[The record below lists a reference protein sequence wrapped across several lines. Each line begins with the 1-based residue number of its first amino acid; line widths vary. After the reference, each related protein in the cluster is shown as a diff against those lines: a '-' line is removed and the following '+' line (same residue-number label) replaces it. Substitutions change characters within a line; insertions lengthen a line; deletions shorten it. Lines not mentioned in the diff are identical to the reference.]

1 MMGLFGYFPAW
12 IRRSLFA
19 RSRSGFARSA
29 GRIARSTRLVSIS
42 VLMALGSLTPAYAAG
57 AQPEEQSTY
66 VAPLANPVLEARAKA
81 LQKELR
87 CLVCQGQSID
97 ESNAPLAADLRRLIR
112 QQIQAGQSDGEIK
125 DFLVARYGAFVLMKP
140 PVRQDT
146 FFLWF
151 GPMLLVLAGAG
162 VIGVTIA
169 RSRQRLG
176 VDEAP
181 ENP

>member
-1 MMGLFGYFPAW
+1 MT
-12 IRRSLFA
+12 R
-19 RSRSGFARSA
+19 GFALVLQRVVV
-29 GRIARSTRLVSIS
+29 IAACFFL
-42 VLMALGSLTPAYAAG
+42 ALSSSLPARAAG
-57 AQPEEQSTY
+57 EQPDESTY

-112 QQIQAGQSDGEIK
+112 QQMQVGQSDQQIK
-125 DFLVARYGAFVLMKP
+125 DFLVARYGAFVLMRP

-146 FFLWF
+146 LFLWF
-151 GPMLLVLAGAG
+151 GPMLLVFTGLG
-162 VIGVTIA
+162 VIGVIIA

-176 VDEAP
+176 TGDDLTIESL
-181 ENP
+181 

>member
-1 MMGLFGYFPAW
+1 MIGCIKSVATRVRVWIGLSVRAAT
-12 IRRSLFA
+12 ILLLL
-19 RSRSGFARSA
+19 
-29 GRIARSTRLVSIS
+29 IAV
-42 VLMALGSLTPAYAAG
+42 GPAYAAG
-57 AQPEEQSTY
+57 EQPEQSTY

-112 QQIQAGQSDGEIK
+112 QQIQAGQSDQQIK
-125 DFLVARYGAFVLMKP
+125 DFLVARYSAFVLMKP

-151 GPMLLVLAGAG
+151 GPMLLVMVGAA
-162 VIGVTIA
+162 VIGVIIA
-169 RSRQRLG
+169 RSRQRLA
-176 VDEAP
+176 VDETTTDLTM
-181 ENP
+181 ENL

>member
-1 MMGLFGYFPAW
+1 MIRLRLFPALACLLW
-12 IRRSLFA
+12 
-19 RSRSGFARSA
+19 
-29 GRIARSTRLVSIS
+29 T
-42 VLMALGSLTPAYAAG
+42 LGTVAPATAAG
-57 AQPEEQSTY
+57 EQPDESTY

-112 QQIQAGQSDGEIK
+112 QQMQAGQSDQQIK
-125 DFLVARYGAFVLMKP
+125 DFLVARYGAFVLMQP

-146 FFLWF
+146 ILLWF
-151 GPMLLVLAGAG
+151 GPALLILTGLGMIG
-162 VIGVTIA
+162 VIVA

-176 VDEAP
+176 EGDDPANLTTDLP
-181 ENP
+181 

>member
-1 MMGLFGYFPAW
+1 M
-12 IRRSLFA
+12 RSLGA
-19 RSRSGFARSA
+19 TVVSSGE
-29 GRIARSTRLVSIS
+29 
-42 VLMALGSLTPAYAAG
+42 
-57 AQPEEQSTY
+57 QPDESTY

-112 QQIQAGQSDGEIK
+112 QQMTAGQSDQQIK
-125 DFLVARYGAFVLMKP
+125 DFLVARYGAFVLMRP

-146 FFLWF
+146 LFLWF
-151 GPMLLVLAGAG
+151 GPLLLVFAGLG
-162 VIGVTIA
+162 VIGVITA

-176 VDEAP
+176 TGDDLTTESL
-181 ENP
+181 

>member
-1 MMGLFGYFPAW
+1 MT
-12 IRRSLFA
+12 R
-19 RSRSGFARSA
+19 GFA
-29 GRIARSTRLVSIS
+29 LVLQCA
-42 VLMALGSLTPAYAAG
+42 VVVTTCFFLALGSSLPARATG
-57 AQPEEQSTY
+57 AQPDESTY

-112 QQIQAGQSDGEIK
+112 QQMQAGQSDQQIK
-125 DFLVARYGAFVLMKP
+125 DFLVARYGAFVLMRP

-146 FFLWF
+146 LFLWF
-151 GPMLLVLAGAG
+151 GPMLLVFTGLG
-162 VIGVTIA
+162 VIGVIIA

-176 VDEAP
+176 TGDDLTIESL
-181 ENP
+181 

>member
-1 MMGLFGYFPAW
+1 MFVNLSRRGSMLAIAACLMLFPGQ
-12 IRRSLFA
+12 SLP
-19 RSRSGFARSA
+19 
-29 GRIARSTRLVSIS
+29 T
-42 VLMALGSLTPAYAAG
+42 YAAG
-57 AQPEEQSTY
+57 EQPEESTY

-112 QQIQAGQSDGEIK
+112 QQMQAGQTDQQIK

-162 VIGVTIA
+162 VIGVIVG
-169 RSRQRLG
+169 RSRQRLAA
-176 VDEAP
+176 DDDPKELTP
-181 ENP
+181 ENPQVANN

>member
-1 MMGLFGYFPAW
+1 MTVMRVNMGRVAA
-12 IRRSLFA
+12 FA
-19 RSRSGFARSA
+19 LAGVLLLSGPGA
-29 GRIARSTRLVSIS
+29 
-42 VLMALGSLTPAYAAG
+42 ALAAG
-57 AQPEEQSTY
+57 EQPEDQSTY
-66 VAPLANPVLEARAKA
+66 VAPLANPVLEARAKS

-112 QQIQAGQSDGEIK
+112 QQIQSGESDQQIK

-146 FFLWF
+146 FLLWF
-151 GPMLLVLAGAG
+151 GPMLLIGAGVG

-169 RSRQRLG
+169 RSRQRLADDG
-176 VDEAP
+176 EPSDLPV
-181 ENP
+181 ENPQH

>member
-1 MMGLFGYFPAW
+1 MT
-12 IRRSLFA
+12 R
-19 RSRSGFARSA
+19 GFA
-29 GRIARSTRLVSIS
+29 LVLQCA
-42 VLMALGSLTPAYAAG
+42 VVVTMCFFLALGSSLPARAAG
-57 AQPEEQSTY
+57 AQPDESTY

-112 QQIQAGQSDGEIK
+112 QQMQAGQSDQQIK
-125 DFLVARYGAFVLMKP
+125 DFLVARYGAFVLMRP

-146 FFLWF
+146 LFLWF
-151 GPMLLVLAGAG
+151 GPMLLVFTGLG
-162 VIGVTIA
+162 VIGVIIA

-176 VDEAP
+176 TGDDLTIESL
-181 ENP
+181 

>member
-1 MMGLFGYFPAW
+1 MMRTDSFAART
-12 IRRSLFA
+12 RRGWLN
-19 RSRSGFARSA
+19 RA
-29 GRIARSTRLVSIS
+29 GRTMTILLLLLSGTA
-42 VLMALGSLTPAYAAG
+42 GPAYAAG
-57 AQPEEQSTY
+57 EQPEESTY

-112 QQIQAGQSDGEIK
+112 QQIQAGQSEGEIK

-151 GPMLLVLAGAG
+151 GPMLLVMIGVG
-162 VIGVTIA
+162 VIGVTVA
-169 RSRQRLG
+169 RSRRRLG
-176 VDEAP
+176 VRGESD
-181 ENP
+181 

>member
-1 MMGLFGYFPAW
+1 M
-12 IRRSLFA
+12 
-19 RSRSGFARSA
+19 
-29 GRIARSTRLVSIS
+29 STRYLVRFGRAA
-42 VLMALGSLTPAYAAG
+42 VMLLALLGTAPALAAG
-57 AQPEEQSTY
+57 EQPEESTY

-112 QQIQAGQSDGEIK
+112 NQMQAGQSDDQIK
-125 DFLVARYGAFVLMKP
+125 AFLVARYGAFVLMKP

-162 VIGVTIA
+162 AIGVTVA

-176 VDEAP
+176 FDEAAP
-181 ENP
+181 EAPTETLQSY

>member
-1 MMGLFGYFPAW
+1 MRCVLALLAA
-12 IRRSLFA
+12 LFA
-19 RSRSGFARSA
+19 AFLSP
-29 GRIARSTRLVSIS
+29 LP
-42 VLMALGSLTPAYAAG
+42 ALAAG
-57 AQPEEQSTY
+57 EQPDESTF
-66 VAPLANPVLEARAKA
+66 VPPLADPVLEARAKS

-112 QQIQAGQSDGEIK
+112 QQMEQGWSDDQIK

-151 GPMLLVLAGAG
+151 GPALLVVTGGA
-162 VIGVTIA
+162 VIGVTVM
-169 RSRQRLG
+169 RSRKRLATETG
-176 VDEAP
+176 GELDIHMP
-181 ENP
+181 DTT

>member
-1 MMGLFGYFPAW
+1 MRRFTLALPHVLVVLACLF
-12 IRRSLFA
+12 L
-19 RSRSGFARSA
+19 
-29 GRIARSTRLVSIS
+29 
-42 VLMALGSLTPAYAAG
+42 ALGSSLSVYAAG
-57 AQPEEQSTY
+57 EQPDESTY

-112 QQIQAGQSDGEIK
+112 QQMQDGQSDQQIK
-125 DFLVARYGAFVLMKP
+125 DFLVARYGAFVLMRP

-146 FFLWF
+146 LFLWF
-151 GPMLLVLAGAG
+151 GPMLLVFTGLG
-162 VIGVTIA
+162 VIGVIIA

-176 VDEAP
+176 TGDDLTIESL
-181 ENP
+181 